1 MKSVR
6 LRLTAAVAALFSLMV
21 PSLVAADT
29 PIAATAAANALHVKI
44 DSPDLIAF
52 RHYRLAKADGSEL
65 ILSTL
70 KKTAA
75 DQARFAGYAGE
86 VVVLDDG
93 AEAPAGADV
102 LLLEWNDDSVHASL
116 LRGGKKKFL
125 STVSRAPLS
134 GHPNYA
140 AMRADLDRGSRD
152 ERRDADLRART
163 QMNLYE
169 ALRLA
174 KRTTKT

>member
-1 MKSVR
+1 MKSIR
-6 LRLTAAVAALFSLMV
+6 SLLLAGVAALLSVV
-21 PSLVAADT
+21 PLALVAANVT
-29 PIAATAAANALHVKI
+29 ISPAAETLYVRI

-75 DQARFAGYAGE
+75 EQARFAGYTGE
-86 VVVLDDG
+86 VIVLDDG

-102 LLLEWNDDSVHASL
+102 LLLEWNDELVNASL
-116 LRGGKKKFL
+116 HRGGKKKFL

-134 GHPNYA
+134 GHPNFP

-152 ERRDADLRART
+152 ERRDADLRAKT
-163 QMNLYE
+163 QMYLYE
-169 ALRLA
+169 SLRLA
-174 KRTTKT
+174 RRQEK